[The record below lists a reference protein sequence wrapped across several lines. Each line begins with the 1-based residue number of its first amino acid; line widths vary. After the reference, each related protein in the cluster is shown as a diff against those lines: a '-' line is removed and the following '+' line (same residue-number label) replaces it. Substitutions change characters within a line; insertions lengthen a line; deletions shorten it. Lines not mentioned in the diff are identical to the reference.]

1 MHVAGSLGLLCCSA
15 ELESRNSGKPL
26 PEALWDLD
34 DVSACYEY
42 YATLARELD
51 TKQNEPAPDMP
62 QGTDYKAT
70 MRYEAAGVSQ
80 HTSTYTYKIP
90 HGPGHISSAF

>member
-1 MHVAGSLGLLCCSA
+1 MLSTHAVLCCSA

-70 MRYEAAGVSQ
+70 MRYEAAGVGN
-80 HTSTYTYKIP
+80 TYTYQDTTHAARHSIHTP
-90 HGPGHISSAF
+90 D